1 MWVFVLLLFCSKK
14 LTDFNENQKT
24 KKPVTF
30 LILQEEYYKDMY
42 ERECRNHED
51 TNKQLTS
58 TNTQLESKIQEVHN
72 LHKEHEVSLKEM
84 KEKVSNM
91 FN

>member
-1 MWVFVLLLFCSKK
+1 MSFCVVLFCSKK

-51 TNKQLTS
+51 TNKKLTS

-91 FN
+91 FH

>member
-14 LTDFNENQKT
+14 LTDVNENQKT

-30 LILQEEYYKDMY
+30 LILQEEYYKDVY

-51 TNKQLTS
+51 TNKKLTS